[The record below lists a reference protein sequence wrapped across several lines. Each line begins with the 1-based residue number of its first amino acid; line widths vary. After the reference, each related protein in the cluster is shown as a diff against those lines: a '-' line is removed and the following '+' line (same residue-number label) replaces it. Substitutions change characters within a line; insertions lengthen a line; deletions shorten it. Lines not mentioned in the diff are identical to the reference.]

1 MKPAF
6 DFYKDRRVLVTG
18 HTGFKGTWLSL
29 WLNQLGA
36 KVCGISLPPDTEPSI
51 FTLTGAAQ
59 QVESHLFDI
68 ADAESL
74 KKAVAA
80 FAPEVIFHLAA
91 QSLVRRSYAFPA
103 ATFQTNVMGTL
114 NVLEAAR
121 SAPSLKAIVVVTSDK
136 VYRNL
141 ETGRAFVEDDPL
153 GGDDPYSASKACTEI
168 ASQSWRA
175 SFLRQA
181 DAPRLATARA
191 GNVFGGGDWCADR
204 LLPDIVRAVSAG
216 QPVIL
221 RNPTAVRPW
230 QYVLEPLCG
239 YLTLGER
246 LAAGEQSADQAWNFG
261 PIDNE
266 VIDVEAF
273 ARRTVAA
280 WGRGSVE
287 VKPDPD
293 APKEARL
300 LQLDSSKSVTKLDW
314 KPALSFQESLEWS
327 VDWYR
332 QVLADPSQAQNVTT
346 TQLRAFTKRL
356 EPVR

>member
-1 MKPAF
+1 
-6 DFYKDRRVLVTG
+6 
-18 HTGFKGTWLSL
+18 
-29 WLNQLGA
+29 LGA
-36 KVCGISLPPDTEPSI
+36 KLCGISLSPDTEPSV
-51 FTLTGAAQ
+51 FTLTATAQ
-59 QVESHLFDI
+59 RMESHLFDI
-68 ADAESL
+68 ADADAV

-80 FAPEVIFHLAA
+80 FAPEIIFHLAA
-91 QSLVRRSYAFPA
+91 QSLVRRSYSFPT

-114 NVLEAAR
+114 NVLDAAR
-121 SAPSLKAIVVVTSDK
+121 AAPSLKAIVVVTSDK

-168 ASQSWRA
+168 AAQSWRA
-175 SFLRQA
+175 SFLRRA
-181 DAPRLATARA
+181 DAARLATARA

-216 QPVIL
+216 QPVVL
-221 RNPTAVRPW
+221 RNPRAVRPW
-230 QYVLEPLCG
+230 QYVLEALCG
-239 YLTLGER
+239 YLTVGER
-246 LAAGEQSADQAWNFG
+246 LATGAEGADQAWNFG
-261 PIDNE
+261 PIDDE

-293 APKEARL
+293 APKEAKL
-300 LQLDSSKSVTKLDW
+300 LRLDSSKSVARLGW

-332 QVLADPSQAQNVTT
+332 QVLANPGQAQNVTAA
-346 TQLRAFTKRL
+346 QLRAFMQRL
-356 EPVR
+356 QPVR